1 MGSFLIT
8 LAFATVIIVTGVIV
22 NWYLYHP
29 GAKRYK
35 RSSRGLKPVSSR
47 YTTREAM
54 SDVEYYTRLPS
65 MYEEGPR
72 YARRVVMGF
81 VILVILIVIFG
92 ISLLSGLH

>member
-1 MGSFLIT
+1 
-8 LAFATVIIVTGVIV
+8 
-22 NWYLYHP
+22 
-29 GAKRYK
+29 
-35 RSSRGLKPVSSR
+35 
-47 YTTREAM
+47 M
-54 SDVEYYTRLPS
+54 SDSEYYTRLPS